1 MSEEGIAGSAK
12 LSSWWRALEGALSF
26 APLSLLLLFAP
37 ACYAVIQANA
47 FADALYGTVSK
58 TFEPLLAWLHL
69 LPAPLA
75 ATLGGDYGVFAM
87 LPFLLL
93 YALPTIITFTVL
105 IEIYKTTG
113 LIDRLSSALYPWL
126 RPFGLAGRDLVRVVM
141 GFGCNVPAV
150 VATRSCS
157 SCSRGTCISAISF
170 GSACSYQL
178 PATLAVF
185 AASGFLWLGPIY
197 LIVLALT
204 TLIYV
209 RLTTP
214 KPLRIAQ
221 SKLPRPG
228 LGVGQEPELGT
239 LRWPK
244 WRVVLR
250 ESLRSLYDFICI
262 AFPIFVCICV
272 FAGSLQWLG
281 VLGWVA
287 RLFAPVMAVFNLPPE
302 AALAVVLGSVRKDGL
317 AIGLLDGADAL
328 KVPLESSVQV
338 LTAVYL
344 AGVLLPCM
352 VTALTVAREMRL
364 SFALKMIGRQAI
376 FAALFSI
383 CIAWLGALLLSLTQ

>member
-1 MSEEGIAGSAK
+1 MSEEGSTGSAK
-12 LSSWWRALEGALSF
+12 LSSWWRVLERLLSF

-47 FADALYGTVSK
+47 LADALYGTVSK

-105 IEIYKTTG
+105 IEIYKTSG

-214 KPLRIAQ
+214 KSLRIAQ
-221 SKLPRPG
+221 SKLPRPV
-228 LGVGQEPELGT
+228 LGVGT

-244 WRVVLR
+244 WRAVLR

-328 KVPLESSVQV
+328 KVPLESSMQV

-352 VTALTVAREMRL
+352 VTAVTVAREMRP
-364 SFALKMIGRQAI
+364 SFAVKMIGRQAI

-383 CIAWLGALLLSLTQ
+383 CIAWVGALLLSLLY

>member
-1 MSEEGIAGSAK
+1 MSEEGSAGGAR
-12 LSSWWRALEGALSF
+12 LSSWWRVVESALSF

-37 ACYAVIQANA
+37 ACYAVIQANSLS
-47 FADALYGTVSK
+47 DALHGIVSK
-58 TFEPLLAWLHL
+58 TFEPLLARLHL

-93 YALPTIITFTVL
+93 YALPTIITFTLL
-105 IEIYKTTG
+105 IEIYKTSG

-150 VATRSCS
+150 VATQSCS
-157 SCSRGTCISAISF
+157 DCSRGICISAISF

-204 TLIYV
+204 TLIYL

-214 KPLRIAQ
+214 KSLRTAQ
-221 SKLPRPG
+221 GKLPRPS
-228 LGVGQEPELGT
+228 PELGT
-239 LRWPK
+239 LCWPK

-287 RLFAPVMAVFNLPPE
+287 RFFAPVMAAFNLPPE

-317 AIGLLDGADAL
+317 AIGLLEGGDAL

-344 AGVLLPCM
+344 ASVLLPCM
-352 VTALTVAREMRL
+352 VTALTVAREMRP
-364 SFALKMIGRQAI
+364 SFAFKMIARQAI

-383 CIAWLGALLLSLTQ
+383 CIAWSGALLLSFTQ